1 MRNLIFTAVGLL
13 AIGGAAPAL
22 AQAGPSAYEPPV
34 TVQGRAMDAPGGRW
48 ELLQGYG
55 KDGEVIYTWYYVT
68 APDVSRYRGS

>member
-1 MRNLIFTAVGLL
+1 MRSLILTAVGLL

-34 TVQGRAMDAPGGRW
+34 AVQGRAMDAPGGHW

-68 APDVSRYRGS
+68 VPDVSRYHGS